1 MSEQRRIPDHRMPT
15 ALMGI
20 GQLHRAIVDLPDS
33 LAQPD
38 RPLQSR
44 IIFFESPGDRP
55 ARERLVQILSTAWC
69 IDASELA
76 RRGMITSVLSAAEM
90 LHHREHNATG
100 DLVYFVTGS
109 GGESVPAVGPE
120 RLHFARAHD
129 VDLFTTPRLT
139 ARLQETLRLIE
150 DLYEAEPSR
159 LKRKG

>member
-1 MSEQRRIPDHRMPT
+1 MSEQRRTPDHRMPT
-15 ALMGI
+15 ALMGV

-38 RPLQSR
+38 RPLQAR
-44 IIFFESPGDRP
+44 IIFFESPGDKP
-55 ARERLVQILSTAWC
+55 ARDHLVQILSSAWC

-76 RRGMITSVLSAAEM
+76 RRGMISVSSAAEI
-90 LHHREHNATG
+90 LHQRDHGAAG
-100 DLVYFVTGS
+100 DLALFVIGS
-109 GGESVPAVGPE
+109 GGDSLPAVGLE
-120 RLHFARAHD
+120 RLHYARAHD